1 MSTSNKK
8 TKTGPSDLFIMNG
21 MDYKTLIEIY
31 NFKKMASKKVDKP
44 TKKVDKSTKKQVIIK
59 KLTVSIDGTVYKSL
73 SEGMR
78 FHGLLS
84 PLDKN
89 ESKRSPSREAQ
100 YQAELKIWNKINN
113 GIKKNDS
120 YSYDGHEFK
129 LIQ

>member
-31 NFKKMASKKVDKP
+31 NFKKMASKKIDEP
-44 TKKVDKSTKKQVIIK
+44 KKQVIIK
-59 KLTVSIDGTVYKSL
+59 KLTVSVDGIVFKSL

-78 FHGLLS
+78 VHGLLS
-84 PLDKN
+84 PLDPSN
-89 ESKRSPSREAQ
+89 PKRSPSREAQ

-120 YSYDGHEFK
+120 YSYGDHEFK

>member
-8 TKTGPSDLFIMNG
+8 IKIGPSDLFIMNG

-31 NFKKMASKKVDKP
+31 NFKKMASKKVDEP
-44 TKKVDKSTKKQVIIK
+44 TKKPTKKQVIIK
-59 KLTVSIDGTVYKSL
+59 KLTVSVDGTVYKTL

-100 YQAELKIWNKINN
+100 YQTELKVWTKINN

>member
-1 MSTSNKK
+1 MKTSNKK
-8 TKTGPSDLFIMNG
+8 VGPSDLFIMNG

-31 NFKKMASKKVDKP
+31 NFKKMASKKIDEP
-44 TKKVDKSTKKQVIIK
+44 KKQVIIK
-59 KLTVSIDGTVYKSL
+59 KLTVSVDGIVFKSL

-78 FHGLLS
+78 NFGLLS

>member
-1 MSTSNKK
+1 MKTSNKK
-8 TKTGPSDLFIMNG
+8 VGPSDLFIMNG

-31 NFKKMASKKVDKP
+31 NFKKMAPKKIDEP
-44 TKKVDKSTKKQVIIK
+44 TKKQVIIK
-59 KLTVSIDGTVYKSL
+59 KLTVSVDGIVFKSL

-78 FHGLLS
+78 NFGLLS

>member
-8 TKTGPSDLFIMNG
+8 IKTGPSDLFIMNG

-31 NFKKMASKKVDKP
+31 NFKKMTSKKVDEP
-44 TKKVDKSTKKQVIIK
+44 TKKQVTIK
-59 KLTVSIDGTVYKSL
+59 KLTVSVDGIVFKSL

-78 FHGLLS
+78 NFGLLS
-84 PLDKN
+84 PLDPN
-89 ESKRSPSREAQ
+89 NSKRSPSREAQ

-113 GIKKNDS
+113 GIKKNYS
-120 YSYDGHEFK
+120 YSYGGHEFK

>member
-1 MSTSNKK
+1 MQTSNQK
-8 TKTGPSDLFIMNG
+8 TKTGPSDSFIMNG

-31 NFKKMASKKVDKP
+31 NFKKMAPKKVDEP
-44 TKKVDKSTKKQVIIK
+44 KKQVVIK
-59 KLTVSIDGTVYKSL
+59 KLTVSVDGTVYKSL

-78 FHGLLS
+78 VHGLLS

-89 ESKRSPSREAQ
+89 ESKRSTAREAQ
-100 YQAELKIWNKINN
+100 YQTELKVWNKINN

-120 YSYDGHEFK
+120 YTYGGHEFK

>member
-1 MSTSNKK
+1 MKTSKI
-8 TKTGPSDLFIMNG
+8 KTGPSDLFIMNG

-31 NFKKMASKKVDKP
+31 NFKKMASKKVDEP
-44 TKKVDKSTKKQVIIK
+44 KKQVIIK
-59 KLTVSIDGTVYKSL
+59 KLVVTVDGVAYNSL

-78 FHGLLS
+78 AHGLLS

-89 ESKRSPSREAQ
+89 ESKRSPAREAQ
-100 YQAELKIWNKINN
+100 YQTELKVWNKIND

-120 YSYDGHEFK
+120 YSYGGHEFK